1 MDMMEKKQIK
11 TGTFAENRRAS
22 FDYEILET
30 FEAGLSLLGSEV
42 KSIQNGKVTIT
53 GAQVLFRGGHPYLI
67 GADIQA
73 YQPNNNTD
81 SYDPLRVR
89 PILLKQAEIERI
101 FRIINEQKLTLPA
114 LKLYNKGNRIKV
126 LFGIARR
133 RKKSDKRE
141 SIKKKTDIREA
152 RASMRRSPKNEA

>member
-1 MDMMEKKQIK
+1 MPPPYNMKDMEKKQIK
-11 TGTFAENRRAS
+11 TGVFAENRRAS

-42 KSIQNGKVTIT
+42 KSVQNGRVTIS
-53 GAQVLFRGGHPYLI
+53 GAQVLFRGGIPYLV

-73 YQPNNNTD
+73 YQPNNT
-81 SYDPLRVR
+81 SEGYDPLRVR
-89 PILLKQAEIERI
+89 PLLLKKSEIEHV
-101 FRIINEQKLTLPA
+101 FRISTEQKLTLPA
-114 LKLYNKGNRIKV
+114 LKLYNKGSRIKL

-141 SIKKKTDIREA
+141 VLKKKADVRQ
-152 RASMRRSPKNEA
+152 MRDE

>member
-1 MDMMEKKQIK
+1 MNKKEKQIK
-11 TGTFAENRRAS
+11 TGVFAENRRAS

-53 GAQVLFRGGHPYLI
+53 GAQVLFRGGIAYLI

-73 YQPNNNTD
+73 YQPLNMED
-81 SYDPLRVR
+81 GYDPLRVR
-89 PILLKQAEIERI
+89 PLLLKKQELERL
-101 FRIINEQKLTLPA
+101 FRVINEQKLTLIG
-114 LKLYNKGNRIKV
+114 LKLYNKGSRIKV
-126 LFGIARR
+126 LIGLARK

-141 SIKKKTDIREA
+141 VLKKKADIREA
-152 RASMRRSPKNEA
+152 RSAF